1 MGAVRGLSVVAAPAL
16 CLDCQL
22 LQPCNMNLESLYLE
36 IVQKKKNLMLDEKS
50 SYSQGLRARVAPKSS
65 W

>member
-1 MGAVRGLSVVAAPAL
+1 MAAPAL

-22 LQPCNMNLESLYLE
+22 LQPCNMNLESLCLE